1 MKNQPRSLEIERK
14 TAFAVFSLLA
24 GVLTLL
30 LVMGL
35 FLPSTTAAQ
44 FLSTYN
50 ANQVIYGIFGLA
62 ALLWSVFSIPF
73 VVGLGTLLRA
83 KSSSFALAATILSSV
98 GILLLG
104 SAFFIPQQALGALSL
119 VGNLAPGSA
128 EATYHAAFWYHFSGS
143 LAYPAFCSWGL
154 GQVLFG
160 WLAWRSQVL
169 PNWLAVLGIIGGIA
183 SFAPPIVYVQVII
196 FGSFIIWGVTTGILL
211 LQSRGQEALRQT
223 VPAP

>member
-1 MKNQPRSLEIERK
+1 MKTQPRSLEIERK

-30 LVMGL
+30 LGVGL

-44 FLSTYN
+44 LLSSYN
-50 ANQVIYGIFGLA
+50 ANQAIFTIYADVYLG
-62 ALLWSVFSIPF
+62 WSVFSIPF

-83 KSSSFALAATILSSV
+83 KSSSFALAATLLSSV

-104 SAFFIPQQALGALSL
+104 FAVFIQVGALGALGL
-119 VGNLAPGSA
+119 VGNLAPSSA
-128 EATYHAAFWYHFSGS
+128 EATYHAAFWYHFVVS
-143 LAYPAFCSWGL
+143 LVTPALWAWGL

-169 PNWLAVLGIIGGIA
+169 PSWLAVLGMISGIA
-183 SFAPPIVYVQVII
+183 SFAPPFVYVQAIVY
-196 FGSFIIWGVTTGILL
+196 GSFIVWGFTTGILL
-211 LQSRGQEALRQT
+211 LQSRGEAPRQT